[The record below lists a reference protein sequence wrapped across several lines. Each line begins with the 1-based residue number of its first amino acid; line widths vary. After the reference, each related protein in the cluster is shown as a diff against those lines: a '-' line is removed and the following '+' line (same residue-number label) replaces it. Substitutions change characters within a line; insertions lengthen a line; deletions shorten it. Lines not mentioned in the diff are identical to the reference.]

1 MGLYFF
7 MGCNLSLLKSIQSF
21 NKYIEDDIRLN
32 TINVLRQ
39 DDNTSK
45 LNLKDSKGTTRTSR
59 FFDQCL
65 GRIAI
70 NKGVIVSKMN
80 IYKLIVFLFYNYI
93 SSKRKLLQLIIL

>member
-7 MGCNLSLLKSIQSF
+7 IGCNLSLLKSMQSF

-39 DDNTSK
+39 DDHTSK
-45 LNLKDSKGTTRTSR
+45 LNLKDSKGTTKTSR

-70 NKGVIVSKMN
+70 NKGVILNKMK
-80 IYKLIVFLFYNYI
+80 IYKLIDFLFFNYI
-93 SSKRKLLQLIIL
+93 SSNRKLL